1 MDFLLSD
8 FPLGFIMN
16 YLTEST
22 HSLLGRVKGITG
34 QKNVIPIITSSATLT
49 LTTSLV
55 LIPLGGTEK

>member
-34 QKNVIPIITSSATLT
+34 QKNVIPDYYQFGNSNSND
-49 LTTSLV
+49 
-55 LIPLGGTEK
+55 